1 MGTVYTP
8 PEPEVLEAAIEAQ
21 VQRRVAMALD
31 DIPARSLSMKEVADL
46 QSLLERERRVRWLA
60 TSIRTLLVY
69 VAAVVAGLTVG
80 YEALRAAIKK
90 LVE

>member
-31 DIPARSLSMKEVADL
+31 DIPARSLSTKEVADL

-80 YEALRAAIKK
+80 YEALRAAIKN
-90 LVE
+90 LAE

>member
-31 DIPARSLSMKEVADL
+31 DIPARSLSTKEVADL

-80 YEALRAAIKK
+80 YEALRAVIKK
-90 LVE
+90 LAE

>member
-31 DIPARSLSMKEVADL
+31 DIPARSFSTKEVADL

-90 LVE
+90 LAE